1 VLGIQLATGL
11 FLSIHYAA
19 DVELAFSSVR
29 HIFRDVNA
37 G

>member
-11 FLSIHYAA
+11 FLAMHYTA
-19 DVELAFSSVR
+19 DVELAFSSVS